1 MGIFDNSGILNLL
14 TNYLK
19 TQFEIIKIDIQD
31 KIEELLIRI
40 FNYFLA
46 ALSIG
51 ITFLFVLMGLAAW
64 LNDYLQSTFLGFF
77 IVAGIAFVASVLLL
91 LTIKKST
98 KHIEETSENEELN
111 TKEDFSEHLKDE

>member
-98 KHIEETSENEELN
+98 KHIEETSEYEELN